1 MNVTRFSVSH
11 AVSVWV
17 LIVVLFIGG
26 LIAYNELPREAA
38 PDIAIPIVIVSTP
51 YFGVSPAD
59 METLVTNPIEKE
71 FKGLTGLKKMTSTS
85 AESVSLVT
93 LEFEP
98 SINIEDALQ
107 RIRDR
112 LDKAKPNLP
121 ADAEDPE
128 VIEINASDWPI
139 MIVNVSGAMDPLRLK
154 ELAEDIQD
162 DIEKVKGV
170 LRVDLAGG
178 VEREI
183 QVLVDPERLTHYQV
197 SLDDILNKI
206 RAENINLPGG
216 AIDVGPMKYTV
227 RVPGEFESVQ
237 LIEDLVVK
245 SPEGNPIYLRDVAKV
260 VDTFKEPKTLSR
272 LTTFGERNGETTR
285 QSQGNVSLSVVK
297 RAGEN
302 IITIADEVKVL
313 LKKYEARVPEG
324 VNIKVLNDQSL
335 VIQAQVHDLENN
347 IISGMILVLAT
358 LFFFMGGWRN
368 ALFVAISVPLSM
380 LISFMVLSA
389 LGYTLNMVVLFSLV
403 LALGM
408 LVDNAI
414 VVVENIYR
422 HASEGKDRVTAALD
436 GTKEVS
442 WAIISS
448 TATTVGAFFP
458 MMFWPGVMGEFMG
471 FLPRTVIITL
481 LASLFV
487 ALVINPTVCAT
498 FLKVPAGEKTD
509 EFQLPDNAVYRAY
522 KRTLGFALNHRI
534 LVILG
539 SVGALFGSIVLFGS
553 AQLGVEFFPQT
564 TPERFEINIE
574 LPDGSRL
581 ATTDETARVAEAPID
596 SEANLVEAWIVD
608 VGVKGGG
615 GGMAAGGSADHY
627 ARISV
632 DLVDVADQPINPNVF
647 MDRLRELYAGI
658 PGASIVLKM
667 ESMGPPAG
675 APINIEIVGPDLA
688 VMGEIARDMREVL
701 RTIPGVIDLQD
712 DLELSRP
719 EVHVVVDRARAAVA
733 GVDTRTIA
741 QTVRTAING
750 TEASVYREGDE
761 EYDITVR
768 LPEDKR
774 RSIEDLSSLNVV
786 NKDHFHIPLT
796 EVARLEVTG
805 GAGSIR
811 RKNQDRVVTVSANA
825 ASGYLPAK
833 LLEEAQTRL
842 VDVKVP
848 PGYEIRYTGEN
859 EDQQQAA
866 AFLGKALL
874 AALFII
880 ILILVTQ
887 FNSLLQP
894 LIIMG
899 SVIMSLIGVFLALFF
914 AQMPFGVIM
923 SGIGIISLAGVAV
936 NNGIVLIDF
945 ANQLRARGM
954 SVREAASVAGAVRMR
969 PVILTATTT
978 VLGLAPLVFGVSFD
992 FVNTQIVVGGRSVE
1006 MWGPMAVVVAF
1017 GLIVS
1022 TGLTLIVV
1030 PVMYDLFESTSEKVR
1045 KALFKTGASV
1055 AMLVIVGLAP
1065 IAINAQEAPAQP
1077 EAERLF
1083 RTPEDVATSNIFEKS
1098 RDLSEFKIESTR
1110 HLSLADARALLRV
1123 ESLDLKALKTQSLVA
1138 DALVKQAWSTVIPTF
1153 SAGASYAINQEE
1165 INASFGPAMP
1175 GVEPIVIQPKTTWNW
1190 NVSASLRMNFRALSL
1205 LKQAYLQQELADLSV
1220 KSLVRQLDLGLV
1232 QSYYALLT
1240 TRRVMEIG
1248 KEQLHS
1254 AETLL
1259 KATNARRDAG
1269 TATEFEVTRAELQV
1283 VQAQKSVERARL
1295 NFVNI
1300 RVGLADL
1307 LQTKPDFDVL
1317 EAEDTLAPDLERV
1330 RALSQK
1336 RSDLEESAKNVE
1348 FNELR
1353 LREMY
1358 LNYLPT
1364 LSATFTFAQQKATA
1378 FGDSDPRWTLTFGA
1392 NWTIWDGGFREGE
1405 VDKVEAAL
1413 IAARAQETKLQSS
1426 VGAAI
1431 EQAWAD
1437 YLSSI
1442 TQMESG
1448 KTQVAL
1454 AETASKQANIAYQ
1467 YGAATQLDVINAE
1480 DQVAVARLAL
1490 LQDKLAVELAIMR
1503 LQNLAGEI

>member
-1 MNVTRFSVSH
+1 
-11 AVSVWV
+11 VWV

-26 LIAYNELPREAA
+26 LIAYNGLPREAA

-71 FKGLTGLKKMTSTS
+71 FKGLSGLKKMTSTS

-139 MIVNVSGAMDPLRLK
+139 MIVNVSGDMDPLRLK

-245 SPEGNPIYLRDVAKV
+245 SPGGNPIYLRDVAKV
-260 VDTFKEPKTLSR
+260 VDTFKEPKTMSR
-272 LTTFGERNGETTR
+272 LTTFGERNGEVTSL
-285 QSQGNVSLSVVK
+285 SQGNVSLSVVK

-302 IITIADEVKVL
+302 IITIADEVKEL
-313 LKKYEARVPEG
+313 LKTYEARVPEG

-380 LISFMVLSA
+380 LISFMILSA

-458 MMFWPGVMGEFMG
+458 MIFWPGVMGEFMG

-481 LASLFV
+481 MASLFV

-498 FLKVPAGEKTD
+498 FLKVPEGVQTD
-509 EFQLPDNAVYRAY
+509 EFQLPDNALYRAY
-522 KRTLGFALNHRI
+522 KKTLEFALGHRI
-534 LVILG
+534 LVIVG
-539 SVGALFGSIVLFGS
+539 SMAALVGSIMLFGS
-553 AQLGVEFFPQT
+553 AQLGVEFFPKT

-581 ATTDETARVAEAPID
+581 ATTDQTARIAESPID
-596 SEANLVEAWIVD
+596 TEANLVEAWIVD

-632 DLVDVADQPINPNVF
+632 DLVDVADQPIDPNVF

-675 APINIEIVGPDLA
+675 APINIEIVGEDLA

-733 GVDTRTIA
+733 GVDTRTVA

-796 EVARLEVTG
+796 EVAKLEVTG

-833 LLEEAQTRL
+833 LLEEAQDKL
-842 VDVKVP
+842 KDIKVP

-859 EDQQQAA
+859 EDQQEAA
-866 AFLGKALL
+866 SFLGKALL

-969 PVILTATTT
+969 PVVLTATTT

-1045 KALFKTGASV
+1045 KALFKTTATV
-1055 AMLVIVGLAP
+1055 AMLMIVGLAP
-1065 IAINAQEAPAQP
+1065 IALNAQEAPAQP
-1077 EAERLF
+1077 AAQPESERLF
-1083 RTPEDVATSNIFEKS
+1083 RTPEDVGAANIFESS
-1098 RDLSEFKIESTR
+1098 RDLAEFKIESSR

-1153 SAGASYAINQEE
+1153 SAGANYSVNQEE
-1165 INASFGPAMP
+1165 INASFGPPMP

-1220 KSLVRQLDLGLV
+1220 KSMIRQLDLGLV

-1248 KEQLHS
+1248 QEQLLS

-1283 VQAQKSVERARL
+1283 VQAQKAVERARL

-1317 EAEDTLAPDLERV
+1317 EAADTLAPDLEEV
-1330 RALSQK
+1330 RAKSEK

-1413 IAARAQETKLQSS
+1413 IAAQAQEKKLQSS

-1431 EQAWAD
+1431 DQAWAD
-1437 YLSSI
+1437 YLSSV

-1454 AETASKQANIAYQ
+1454 AETASKQASIAYQ

-1503 LQNLAGEI
+1503 LQNLAGEL